1 MCQRFGEF
9 FNENR
14 ICSQFGRITITL
26 KNSLKVK
33 ILRKD
38 GFFSGRKL
46 SCSED
51 AKTLFF
57 APVRASLT
65 VEAALVLPLF
75 LFCMI
80 AALQYCRVME
90 TAVQFGTALSETGK
104 NLAAAAY
111 ATTWTGDA
119 GTEASLAASAL
130 SLVYAQSAVTGKVED
145 TAAVK
150 NVNMALSSLMQED
163 EMIDLVM
170 TYQVRTPVSAVS
182 LPGTFF
188 IQRASVRAWVGRS
201 REDAEGESETGEEES
216 YVYITETGTVYHLD
230 PECSYLKLS
239 VFTIAADT
247 LSSLRN
253 ASGGKY
259 YACELCGA
267 EAGAIVYAT
276 TDGTRYHST
285 LSCSALKRT
294 VTQVKLSEAGDR
306 HACSRC
312 G

>member
-1 MCQRFGEF
+1 MCQRFRKR
-9 FNENR
+9 FNNHPKNSRDERFTITQNN
-14 ICSQFGRITITL
+14 SQF
-26 KNSLKVK
+26 VK
-33 ILRKD
+33 IIRKEGTVSD
-38 GFFSGRKL
+38 GEVFCTEDTKTFFFVPL
-46 SCSED
+46 
-51 AKTLFF
+51 
-57 APVRASLT
+57 RASLT
-65 VEAALVLPLF
+65 VEAAVVLPLF

-90 TAVQFGTALSETGK
+90 TAVQFGTAMSETGK
-104 NLAAAAY
+104 TLAAAAY
-111 ATTWTGDA
+111 VTTWTGDA
-119 GTEASLAASAL
+119 GTEAALAASAL
-130 SLVYAQSAVTGKVED
+130 SLVYAQSDVTGKVD
-145 TAAVK
+145 DSSAVK

-163 EMIDLVM
+163 EMIDLVL

-188 IQRASVRAWVGRS
+188 IQRASVRAWIGRM
-201 REDAEGESETGEEES
+201 EEAEEGESETQEEDP
-216 YVYITETGTVYHLD
+216 YVYVTETGTVYHLD
-230 PECSYLKLS
+230 AECSYLKLS

-253 ASGGKY
+253 ESGGKY

-267 EAGAIVYAT
+267 EAGPIVYAT
-276 TDGTRYHST
+276 MDGTRYHST

-294 VTQVKLSEAGDR
+294 VTPVRLSEVGSR